1 MYMVI
6 ILPLL
11 ILICQVRELKYLVP
25 FSMLANIFLVISFA
39 ITLYYMFNG
48 SFTME
53 GKNLMA
59 PISRIPLFLST
70 VVFAMEGIGLVM
82 PVENNMK
89 KPHHFL
95 GCPGVLNTAMA
106 TVVVLY
112 GVIGF
117 FGYLKYG
124 EATEG
129 SITYNL
135 PVDEILAQVVKCL
148 VALAIF
154 FTYSLQFYVAYSITW
169 GITGKHISTKFHNLT
184 QIVLRTLL
192 VSMTVGVAALVP
204 DLEPIIGLVGSI
216 CLSMLGIFIPAVV
229 DTVISW
235 EGELGTLKWKL
246 WKNIAL
252 MLFALFALISGSYES
267 ILGLMK

>member
-135 PVDEILAQVVKCL
+135 PVDEILAQVVKAL

-154 FTYSLQFYVAYSITW
+154 FSYTIQFFVAYDITW
-169 GITGKHISTKFHNLT
+169 RNISPKLPNRYYNIFQITFRSL
-184 QIVLRTLL
+184 IVCG
-192 VSMTVGVAALVP
+192 TVGIAAAVP
-204 DLEPIIGLVGSI
+204 NLEAIIGLVGAI
-216 CLSMLGIFIPAVV
+216 CFSMLGFFIPAAIDIAVNWGN
-229 DTVISW
+229 D
-235 EGELGTLKWKL
+235 LGCGKWKL
-246 WKNIAL
+246 WKNCIIMIFSL
-252 MLFALFALISGSYES
+252 VTLVSGSWQS
-267 ILGLMK
+267 LMEIF